1 MEKMAENMGLCRSS
15 KEITRRN
22 LFSRRDFAKMAW
34 GLLATAGVGCTSS
47 RRAPVSV
54 QTDDEFFKEQA
65 QRVINS
71 ARLGAGQS
79 PGEYHNT
86 TPYDVHVPGGN
97 MGYPAF
103 WVRDAVMMLGGD
115 FISAKELEGWI
126 RLMCAT
132 LRSPKNWQVRP
143 GVTVPAY
150 AVPDHINFDGKAAY
164 FPGSYE
170 TGDKQ
175 GGYPWGNTPPL
186 DDNFYFVT
194 AVYEHWRLTGDFH
207 LFRSSLPTYSSQE
220 PLADLCEK
228 VYRMPATDQATGLV
242 FADGKPGE
250 TPKDWGFCD
259 AVLKSGKFLFPS
271 ILKFVAARQLA
282 EIFEASGDSGKAE
295 SYRNDATRIGKALA
309 PIFFHASQGDSEG
322 WLHSATGVG
331 NQPDVWGSA
340 FAVFSGALD
349 DATAQ
354 KVSRALVRAFRE
366 KTAVRQGRVRHILT
380 TDQVNHGGWELSVV
394 ELGRY
399 LNGGYWGTPTG
410 WYIAAMHKSDPTA
423 ASDMTKEF
431 IQFMR
436 SNMRADGIT
445 EAWEWLNP
453 DTGARSNP
461 LYVATIALPY
471 LSLKKAGLIA
481 TR

>member
-1 MEKMAENMGLCRSS
+1 MKKIANNTGLCEPDE
-15 KEITRRN
+15 EIARRN
-22 LFSRRDFAKMAW
+22 LFSRRDFAKLAW
-34 GLLATAGVGCTSS
+34 GLLGTAAVGCTPS
-47 RRAPVSV
+47 RRAPATV
-54 QTDDEFFKEQA
+54 QTDEEFFKEQA
-65 QRVINS
+65 GRIVDS
-71 ARLGAGQS
+71 ARVGAGQTS
-79 PGEYHNT
+79 GKYHNS

-97 MGYPAF
+97 MGYPAY
-103 WVRDAVMMLGGD
+103 WVRDGVMMLGGD
-115 FISAKELEGWI
+115 FISAKEVEGWI

-150 AVPDHINFDGKAAY
+150 AVPDHINFDGKATY
-164 FPGSYE
+164 YPGNYE

-175 GGYPWGNTPPL
+175 GGPPWGNTPPL
-186 DDNFYFVT
+186 DDNFYFIT
-194 AVYEHWRLTGDFH
+194 AVYEHWKLTGDLR

-242 FADGKPGE
+242 FAAGTPQE
-250 TPKDWGFCD
+250 NPKDWGFCD
-259 AVLKSGKFLFPS
+259 GILKSGKFLFTS
-271 ILKFVAARQLA
+271 VLKFVAARQLA
-282 EIFEASGDSGKAE
+282 EIFAASGDTAKAE
-295 SYRNDATRIGKALA
+295 SYRNDATRIGNALVST
-309 PIFFHASQGDSEG
+309 FFHASQGGSEG
-322 WLHSATGVG
+322 WLHSTTGVG

-340 FAVFSGALD
+340 LAVFSGALD

-354 KVSRALVRAFRE
+354 KVSRALVRAFRAR
-366 KTAVRQGRVRHILT
+366 TAVRQGCVRQILT
-380 TDQVNHGGWELSVV
+380 TDQVNHGGWELAVV
-394 ELGRY
+394 GLGTY
-399 LNGGYWGTPTG
+399 QNGGHWGTPTG

-436 SNMRADGIT
+436 SNMRADGMT

-453 DTGARSNP
+453 DTGGRNNP

-471 LSLKKAGLIA
+471 LSLRKAGLIP